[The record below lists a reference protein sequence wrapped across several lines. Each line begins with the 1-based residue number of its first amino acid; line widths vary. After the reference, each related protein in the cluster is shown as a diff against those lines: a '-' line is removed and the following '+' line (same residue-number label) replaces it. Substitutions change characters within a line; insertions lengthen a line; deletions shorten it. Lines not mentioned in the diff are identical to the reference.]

1 MKKLAVLMNGHFCDR
16 INPGRGSKRRMR
28 VASPF
33 ARERGR
39 VRAGS
44 QWYYARSLNPSPR
57 SSPLAQGKRRN
68 VATQRVLFL
77 LILFIACAI
86 GTRSAGQI
94 AASPGG
100 SPAPAKKAEKPAKEK
115 AKNKEK
121 KKEDKSS
128 GANLFGP
135 GTAGQQSNEPT
146 TTEIYSDEAFF
157 DSTKNMGIFSGRVK
171 VVDPRFNLQSDKLTV
186 FITKGQSQSLEK
198 AIAEGNVGLIRDRPD
213 ANGGPPTRA
222 VGRADK
228 ATYIAATGDVELAG
242 TPRVQEGPNMHVAT
256 SPDTVMV
263 ISQNSQLR
271 THGPSRTEIVQQP
284 NDEKKGQASPSQT
297 PAAQASP
304 ASPAPS
310 LPKP

>member
-1 MKKLAVLMNGHFCDR
+1 MNKLAAL
-16 INPGRGSKRRMR
+16 
-28 VASPF
+28 
-33 ARERGR
+33 
-39 VRAGS
+39 
-44 QWYYARSLNPSPR
+44 
-57 SSPLAQGKRRN
+57 
-68 VATQRVLFL
+68 VLFL
-77 LILFIACAI
+77 ACAI
-86 GTRSAGQI
+86 GARSLGQI
-94 AASPGG
+94 AAASAG

-115 AKNKEK
+115 AKNKDK

-128 GANLFGP
+128 GTNLFGSSAP
-135 GTAGQQSNEPT
+135 ALQSNEPT

-186 FITKGQSQSLEK
+186 FITKGQNQSLEK
-198 AIAEGNVGLIRDRPD
+198 AVAEGNVGLIRDRPD

-228 ATYIAATGDVELAG
+228 ATYTATTGDVELAG
-242 TPRVQEGPNMHVAT
+242 TPRVQEGPNLHVAT

-284 NDEKKGQASPSQT
+284 NEEKKGQASPSQT

-304 ASPAPS
+304 APS